1 MSSDFHARA
10 QELVARER
18 VEQISR
24 DEQAWLAAHL
34 AGCAACSAA
43 AEETALAVSSLRS
56 VAVDIPRNLASRA
69 QLRVRLRAEELREQG
84 PARKLLWALVFMSWA
99 LGVSTAPF
107 VWQLFAWAGSEL
119 GLPRY
124 VSEAGVVLWWTVP
137 ALIGVALILI
147 ERRGRAEF
155 PG

>member
-1 MSSDFHARA
+1 MRPDSHVRA
-10 QELVARER
+10 AQLIAEQR

-34 AGCAACSAA
+34 AGCFACSALA
-43 AEETALAVSSLRS
+43 DDTARAIASIRGIP
-56 VAVDIPRNLASRA
+56 ADIPRNLAARA
-69 QLRVRLRAEELREQG
+69 QLRVRLRSEELREHA
-84 PARKLLWALVFMSWA
+84 PARKLLWVLAFMSWA

-107 VWQLFAWAGSEL
+107 VWDLFAWAGGEL

-124 VSEAGVVLWWTVP
+124 VSQAGVVLWWTVP